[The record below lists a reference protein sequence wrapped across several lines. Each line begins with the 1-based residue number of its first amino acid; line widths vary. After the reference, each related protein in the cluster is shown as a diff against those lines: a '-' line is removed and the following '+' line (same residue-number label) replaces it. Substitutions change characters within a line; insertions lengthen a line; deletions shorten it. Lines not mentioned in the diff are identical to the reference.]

1 MTEDGNLQCWA
12 QTGASQAQRMRSFT
26 IAVNGDAG
34 SVYKGLAIT
43 LFATPLLQC
52 TQMRS
57 DGGFSATPGGIKTVF
72 VRFL

>member
-1 MTEDGNLQCWA
+1 
-12 QTGASQAQRMRSFT
+12 MRSFT